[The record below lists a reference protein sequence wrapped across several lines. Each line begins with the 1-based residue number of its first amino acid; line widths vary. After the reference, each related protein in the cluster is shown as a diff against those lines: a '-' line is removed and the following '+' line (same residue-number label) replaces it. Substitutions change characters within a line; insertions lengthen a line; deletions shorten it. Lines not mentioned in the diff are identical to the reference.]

1 MISLLKTT
9 PRVFA
14 LASPARILDGWADR
28 LAAYLE
34 CRDAVKRLS
43 QLDDRELRDI
53 GLSRGRIESAVRGFA
68 RAEAE
73 LGRVR

>member
-1 MISLLKTT
+1 MISLLKAA
-9 PRVFA
+9 PLA
-14 LASPARILDGWADR
+14 LAKPARILDGWADR

-34 CRDAVKRLS
+34 RRHAIKKLS

-53 GLSRGRIESAVRGFA
+53 GLSRGRIQSAVQGFA

>member
-9 PRVFA
+9 PRVLT
-14 LASPARILDGWADR
+14 LASPTRILDGWADR

-34 CRDAVKRLS
+34 RQNAIKQLS

-53 GLSRGRIESAVRGFA
+53 GLSRGRIESAVHGFA

>member
-1 MISLLKTT
+1 MISLLRTT

-14 LASPARILDGWADR
+14 LASPIRILDGWAKR
-28 LAAYLE
+28 LAVYLAR
-34 CRDAVKRLS
+34 RDAIKRLS

-53 GLSRGRIESAVRGFA
+53 GLSRGRIESAVHGFA
-68 RAEAE
+68 QAEAE